1 MSTQTKIRTVDS
13 SLIKFSKP
21 EDPKEHPFNIA
32 RLSIEPSSTLSAL
45 QEAAELLKNTNEPV
59 AFPTETVY
67 GLGADARRTESV
79 YSIYKAKNRPAD
91 NPLIVHIASLD
102 QLRRLISKNQPL
114 NTQNKGFSDDS
125 LIPQVYDP
133 LIDRFWPGP
142 LSILL
147 PVKNNEH
154 PPVSPVVTANQPTF
168 AVRMPEHPVALAL
181 IALADVPLAAPSANA
196 STRPSP
202 TQAKHVYN
210 DLQGK
215 IPLIL
220 DGGSCG
226 VGLES
231 TVVNGLCNPPVILRP
246 GGVSLEQIRACG
258 GIWVNTQVYKPTA
271 INMEK
276 NYIPQ
281 TPGMKYR
288 HYSPTA
294 KVMLFLDYKEH
305 EAMDCLY
312 EQLRQQT
319 MDKDEAKIG
328 VLCSRKWKKESFQ
341 EFSNLIFLDLGQEGS
356 EITKNLFAHLR
367 ELDLLGVNF
376 VLVEGVT
383 EDNEGLAIMNRLS
396 KAASMVFTK
405 DSSD

>member
-1 MSTQTKIRTVDS
+1 MSTQTRIRTVDS
-13 SLIKFSKP
+13 SLIKFRKP
-21 EDPKEHPFNIA
+21 EDSNEHPFDKA
-32 RLSIEPSSTLSAL
+32 RLLIEPSDTLSAL

-67 GLGADARRTESV
+67 GLGADARKTDAA
-79 YSIYKAKNRPAD
+79 YSIYRTKNRPAD

-102 QLRRLISKNQPL
+102 QLRRLISKSQPL
-114 NTQNKGFSDDS
+114 KSKDIGSPNES
-125 LIPQVYDP
+125 LIPQVYQP

-147 PVKNNEH
+147 PIENHEH
-154 PPVSPVVTANQPTF
+154 PPVSPIVTVNQPTF
-168 AVRMPEHPVALAL
+168 AVRMPQHPVALAL
-181 IALADVPLAAPSANA
+181 IALSDVPLAAPSANA

-220 DGGSCG
+220 DGGPCG

-231 TVVNGLCNPPVILRP
+231 TVVNGLCDPPVVLRP
-246 GGVSLEQIRACG
+246 GGVSLEQIQNCG
-258 GIWVNTQVYKPTA
+258 GVWVNTQVYKPTSV
-271 INMEK
+271 NTEK

-294 KVMLFLDYKEH
+294 KVMLFSGYKEC

-312 EQLRQQT
+312 DQLKKQN
-319 MDKDEAKIG
+319 MDKDEARIG
-328 VLCSRKWKKESFQ
+328 VLCSKKWKRGVFG
-341 EFSNLIFLDLGQEGS
+341 EFSNLTFLDLGEEGS

-367 ELDLLGVNF
+367 ELDLKGVDF
-376 VLVEGVT
+376 VLVEGVA

-405 DSSD
+405 DFLN

>member
-1 MSTQTKIRTVDS
+1 MSTITRIRTVDS
-13 SLIKFSKP
+13 SLIKFGKP
-21 EDPKEHPFNIA
+21 EDPNEHPFDTA
-32 RLSIEPSSTLSAL
+32 KLLIEPSNTLSAL
-45 QEAAELLKNTNEPV
+45 QEAAELLKNTNDPV

-67 GLGADARRTESV
+67 GLGADARRTDAV

-102 QLRRLISKNQPL
+102 QLRRLISKGQPL
-114 NTQNKGFSDDS
+114 KSKDSDLPDSS
-125 LIPQVYDP
+125 LIPQIYKP

-142 LSILL
+142 LSIIL

-154 PPVSPVVTANQPTF
+154 PPVSPIVTANQPTF
-168 AVRMPEHPVALAL
+168 AVRMPQHPVALAL
-181 IALADVPLAAPSANA
+181 MALSDVPLAAPSANA

-231 TVVNGLCNPPVILRP
+231 TVVNGLCYPPVILRP
-246 GGVSLEQIRACG
+246 GGVSLEQIRDCG
-258 GIWVNTQVYKPTA
+258 GVWVNTQVYKPTA
-271 INMEK
+271 VNTEK
-276 NYIPQ
+276 NFIPQ

-294 KVMLFLDYKEH
+294 KVMLFLDYKER

-312 EQLRQQT
+312 DQLRQKN
-319 MDKDEAKIG
+319 MDKDEARIG
-328 VLCSRKWKKESFQ
+328 VLCSRKWKKEVFG
-341 EFSNLIFLDLGQEGS
+341 EFSNLTFLDLGEEGS

-367 ELDLLGVNF
+367 ELDLKGVDF
-376 VLVEGVT
+376 VLVEGVA

-405 DSSD
+405 DSPS